1 MKQRELLINKA
12 LDALRKKF
20 SEDEYSREYARDAMN
35 SLRSLRA
42 LNVSAAKYA
51 KNYSMKIRAAM
62 DLKMSEGEGV
72 GKSLGK
78 IGGSVV

>member
-1 MKQRELLINKA
+1 
-12 LDALRKKF
+12 
-20 SEDEYSREYARDAMN
+20 MN

-62 DLKMSEGEGV
+62 DLKMSEEEGI